1 MPTSHAAAC
10 GGIAGLLLGVF
21 IALINDMPFADAAYR
36 LMILAMG
43 GAWMGSILATL
54 NDLLM
59 PDNHTGS
66 GRNQT

>member
-10 GGIAGLLLGVF
+10 GGIAGLLLGVI
-21 IALINDMPFADAAYR
+21 IALINDMQLSDAAYR
-36 LMILAMG
+36 LLILAMS

-59 PDNHTGS
+59 PDSHSGS
-66 GRNQT
+66 GRN

>member
-1 MPTSHAAAC
+1 MSTSHAATC
-10 GGIAGLLLGVF
+10 GGVAGLLLGVI
-21 IALINDMPFADAAYR
+21 IALINDMQLADAAYR
-36 LMILAMG
+36 LLILAMC

-66 GRNQT
+66 GRDQT